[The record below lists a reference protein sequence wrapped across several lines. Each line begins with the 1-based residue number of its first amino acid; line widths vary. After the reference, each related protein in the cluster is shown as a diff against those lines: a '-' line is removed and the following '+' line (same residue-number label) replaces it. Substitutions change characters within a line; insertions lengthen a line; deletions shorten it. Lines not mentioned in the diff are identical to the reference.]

1 MKTHSCVDFL
11 KEFPEKSLSAI
22 EKPGCTLNK
31 KCELSTSLVN
41 FVGQSID
48 SSGCRMDPDILIAID
63 EMNRTNDM
71 SGIRSVNSI
80 ILSKGDRIIKTDS
93 W

>member
-1 MKTHSCVDFL
+1 
-11 KEFPEKSLSAI
+11 
-22 EKPGCTLNK
+22 
-31 KCELSTSLVN
+31 
-41 FVGQSID
+41 
-48 SSGCRMDPDILIAID
+48 
-63 EMNRTNDM
+63 MNRTNDM

>member
-1 MKTHSCVDFL
+1 MCGFSQREPD
-11 KEFPEKSLSAI
+11 EFSEKSLSAI

-31 KCELSTSLVN
+31 KCELSRSSVN

-93 W
+93 